1 MESFQETQAC
11 KNSKAASSP
20 FYRVTEGESWMPLV
34 QHLFA
39 WRKSS
44 ENPCNPLCLQRS
56 LEVYAKYNWIDRC
69 SYGMHVR
76 WVFHAESH
84 RWLSPCGGCLRLWKP
99 ENKTI
104 RLTFNELCPKIRDW
118 NQVAYKLKSQSIFSD
133 EWTFGEQTYP
143 KYYVQFRTNLAT
155 AWWFAIDGLDLRSI
169 NGLLWA
175 FESTEGS
182 IISSAQK

>member
-1 MESFQETQAC
+1 MWGMESFQQTQAC

-20 FYRVTEGESWMPLV
+20 FYRVIEGVSWMPLV

-44 ENPCNPLCLQRS
+44 ENPYNPLCLQRS
-56 LEVYAKYNWIDRC
+56 LEVYSKYNWIDRC

-76 WVFHAESH
+76 WVFHAEPH

-104 RLTFNELCPKIRDW
+104 RLTFNELCPKIRETEIKW
-118 NQVAYKLKSQSIFSD
+118 LMNSKARVSFLTSELLENKPVRNIMFSS
-133 EWTFGEQTYP
+133 E
-143 KYYVQFRTNLAT
+143 RT
-155 AWWFAIDGLDLRSI
+155 
-169 NGLLWA
+169 
-175 FESTEGS
+175 
-182 IISSAQK
+182 

>member
-1 MESFQETQAC
+1 MESFQQTQAC

-56 LEVYAKYNWIDRC
+56 LEVYSKYNWIDRC

-76 WVFHAESH
+76 WVFHAEPGH
-84 RWLSPCGGCLRLWKP
+84 WLSPCGGCLHLWKP
-99 ENKTI
+99 GNKTI
-104 RLTFNELCPKIRDW
+104 RVTFNELCPKKRERDIKWLINSKARVSFLTSELLENKPIR
-118 NQVAYKLKSQSIFSD
+118 N
-133 EWTFGEQTYP
+133 
-143 KYYVQFRTNLAT
+143 
-155 AWWFAIDGLDLRSI
+155 
-169 NGLLWA
+169 
-175 FESTEGS
+175 
-182 IISSAQK
+182 IICSSART